1 MVQLVEDHIQV
12 NNKINNN
19 DEIVINVPLDEDDN
33 FNDREDTNPLDS
45 IKEPVEV
52 KVIEADGLDGD
63 NGTLEFQDI
72 EDINASK
79 EE

>member
-1 MVQLVEDHIQV
+1 M
-12 NNKINNN
+12 
-19 DEIVINVPLDEDDN
+19 INVPLDEDDN